1 MKVWLPASTV
11 LWEPN
16 ATGNVSAVA
25 YVTVRATHPSVY
37 VHPAGC
43 RGNGRLCL
51 QIQSEHMLSRGAELP
66 GTPQQVVTLTRVLI
80 LDCATMW
87 VQVRAQHASLPWVL
101 HSAEIQWL
109 AHPNKIFLTV
119 CDSNRRTKGG
129 PGLWWN
135 QCWSSKMPVSALPRV
150 LHWNLYQFNLGKRKL
165 FLLKSYLDSVPAL
178 APLLSLRS
186 LQSQATYSSAS
197 LHLK

>member
-1 MKVWLPASTV
+1 MPLEMSVQWHMSQ
-11 LWEPN
+11 WERHIP
-16 ATGNVSAVA
+16 VSMFI
-25 YVTVRATHPSVY
+25 P
-37 VHPAGC
+37 
-43 RGNGRLCL
+43 
-51 QIQSEHMLSRGAELP
+51 
-66 GTPQQVVTLTRVLI
+66 QVVEGMEGSVCKSRVNICWAEGQSCLGPPSRWSLSQEFSFLT
-80 LDCATMW
+80 ATMW